1 MFAFMLALMFGLP
14 LALTIGVRRHSGHC
28 GRRPRVIVVPRY
40 GLRFG
45 SLRRAI
51 SVLLRC
57 LRNRSFRGEPVQR
70 SMGVT
75 IVGRSRLFVR
85 RVGLLTVGI
94 IGILRPLRSTSR
106 RGTHVLLKHL
116 GFDTLLFARR
126 KLLER
131 RRTHAIVRQPGR
143 SDFNAL
149 AECLTHFGTHNVHDL
164 GGAVDFFL
172 GHGQGERIFAQCL
185 IEFQP

>member
-1 MFAFMLALMFGLP
+1 MRFLGSVITPLRIMTTRIARHGFTGCRRCRHRCGLFRSRRCRLCRCRWYGPRIDAIADIRHRNMFAFMLALMFAGLP
-14 LALTIGVRRHSGHC
+14 IALTIGVRRHRGS
-28 GRRPRVIVVPRY
+28 RPRVIVVHHY

-45 SLRRAI
+45 SLGRAI

-94 IGILRPLRSTSR
+94 IGILRPL
-106 RGTHVLLKHL
+106 
-116 GFDTLLFARR
+116 
-126 KLLER
+126 
-131 RRTHAIVRQPGR
+131 
-143 SDFNAL
+143 
-149 AECLTHFGTHNVHDL
+149 
-164 GGAVDFFL
+164 
-172 GHGQGERIFAQCL
+172 
-185 IEFQP
+185 